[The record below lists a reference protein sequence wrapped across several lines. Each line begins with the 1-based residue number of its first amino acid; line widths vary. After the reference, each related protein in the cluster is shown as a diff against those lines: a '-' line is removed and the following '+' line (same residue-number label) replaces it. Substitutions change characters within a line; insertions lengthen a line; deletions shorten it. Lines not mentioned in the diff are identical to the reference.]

1 MIQLK
6 LTHLCSLALCAA
18 AVIFF
23 LAANTAAHPAT
34 GIVVDRKGQI
44 YFSDLETVW
53 KLSEGKLS
61 VFRAGVSGRHVH
73 ELALDA
79 EGNLYGADVS
89 YEPATTKWVS
99 DVWKMTPD
107 GKIIYLLEPTTR
119 PPRGMSIWKD
129 QHGNTYSVDQN
140 NHYKTLTLLLRRT
153 PDGEVTTFAGGDY
166 GHADGQGQRAKF
178 SSVNGFAFGPDGNLY
193 LTDGTSARKVTMDG
207 QVSTLATKLDSRTA
221 EDKPTLFGGSEGIL
235 AGLTVDSNGIV
246 YVADAGNR
254 RLLKIANDG
263 KVTVV
268 YRAAP
273 PYSPNGVYATPAG
286 DLYVMEVG
294 FTLPS
299 TWSGPRV
306 RKISRDG
313 KNELLVTIGEEKAGT
328 VRGSVARGLGATTE
342 SALGFIVERPKLSV
356 LILFLVGGSLTV
368 FVWRRLQRR
377 QRT

>member
-1 MIQLK
+1 MMPIK
-6 LTHLCSLALCAA
+6 RRHLCSLAICAA
-18 AVIFF
+18 AVVLF

-34 GIVVDRKGQI
+34 GIVVDRKGQV
-44 YFSDLETVW
+44 YFSDLETIW
-53 KLSEGKLS
+53 KLGGGKLS

-73 ELALDA
+73 ELALD
-79 EGNLYGADVS
+79 EQDNLYGADVS
-89 YEPATTKWVS
+89 YEPATKKWIS

-107 GKIIYLLEPTTR
+107 GNLTYVLEPTTD
-119 PPRGMSIWKD
+119 PPRGMSIWQD
-129 QHGNTYSVDQN
+129 QKHNMYSVDQN
-140 NHYKTLTLLLRRT
+140 NHTKTQTLLLMRT
-153 PDGEVTTFAGGDY
+153 PDGGVTTFAGGGY

-207 QVSTLATKLDSRTA
+207 QVSTLATKLDERTT
-221 EDKPTLFGGSEGIL
+221 EDKPTLFGKSEGIL

-246 YVADAGNR
+246 YIADAGNR

-286 DLYVMEVG
+286 DVYVMEVG

-306 RKISRDG
+306 RKISLDG
-313 KNELLVTIGEEKAGT
+313 KNELLVTIGEDKAGT

-356 LILFLVGGSLTV
+356 LILFLIGGSLAAL
-368 FVWRRLQRR
+368 VWQRLRRRR
-377 QRT
+377 RT